1 MESGS
6 LFMYHRKYR
15 MVGVCSGGGFFLPH
29 TAAFLSL
36 CAKYSIMAVLWKF
49 GVLRCVTALNE
60 STGSFWCRHE
70 NLLGVPHCLKDKKI
84 TCNFA

>member
-36 CAKYSIMAVLWKF
+36 CAVNLFNYGCAIEIWGATV
-49 GVLRCVTALNE
+49 
-60 STGSFWCRHE
+60 RHS
-70 NLLGVPHCLKDKKI
+70 PK
-84 TCNFA
+84 